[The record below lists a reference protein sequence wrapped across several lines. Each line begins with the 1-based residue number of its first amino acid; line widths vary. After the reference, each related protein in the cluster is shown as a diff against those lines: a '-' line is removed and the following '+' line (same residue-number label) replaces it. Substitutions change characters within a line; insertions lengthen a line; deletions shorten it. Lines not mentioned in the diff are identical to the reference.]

1 MTDHSHAP
9 SGAELV
15 HPSLAVWEDELFQH
29 GTVVD
34 PMLRRHQAVCAT
46 CAETVSALQMWC
58 DQVGGH
64 NASEEISDASH
75 HRLRTRILASRAAG
89 LRSVIPVDA
98 PEHDERAPE
107 RLGEETHAHAVQRD
121 VSHTRPWWTRSSVRA
136 SAAVLAAIGVVSLW
150 RQPTVAEAGMVAGSL
165 ELSPALPKRGDTVRV
180 TYTSA
185 GLLGKPAVLRLRAR
199 IRTVHHDSYSD
210 GIPVVPLATLRRTTG
225 DRYSAQFV
233 LPDSVVFAALAVEDT
248 AASAVDDFG
257 GRAWEVM
264 RAGADGRPLLDAL
277 EQRTHDLMG
286 RSWEEGIAAAREK
299 VRLYPDSVRSWSS
312 LAFYERAMGLE
323 NDSTLRVHARQA
335 RMLSERMLSGALPMQ
350 AAGQLFWYARGTP
363 DSTLTAA
370 WRERLLR
377 DAPQDGFAV
386 QERTSDIFRTHW
398 ASKDSAGAVAAL
410 DALWPDAPRERR
422 AQVAQVA
429 LAFVGTSPQHAEP
442 MRRWTA
448 RYIAADPTLYR
459 QRWAARELSRV
470 AGLRDTA
477 LARFASLSAV
487 LAKPDDRHRYLNET
501 RTDYQRRLSGERAI
515 VEAEVGRVLAQGGRA
530 GEALARLRRVSD
542 VGWNVEVFDVTASAA
557 LAAGD
562 TALAVPHWARLV
574 IDPRTLPTRALR
586 LDSLGARH
594 VGTSNWA
601 ALLQR
606 TRQEMAEVVMGR
618 ARRRRVEPSV
628 VRALDG
634 RETALS
640 ALANGRP
647 MVVVF
652 WSPQCGPAVEALP
665 KLELLSRKL
674 AARQVPLV
682 IIAEQT
688 SADSALTRELRKGG
702 FTGAVYLDARREANK
717 AFGNWG
723 TPQLYVLDRDGRVLF
738 DATSSVGET
747 ELRMEA
753 LLTSASTLTGSAGSY

>member
-1 MTDHSHAP
+1 MTDHSHA
-9 SGAELV
+9 SNGTELV

-29 GTVVD
+29 GVVVD
-34 PMLRRHQAVCAT
+34 PMLRRHQAACAT
-46 CAETVSALQMWC
+46 CAEMVSALQLWSL
-58 DQVGGH
+58 QVGGNGALGETPDELH
-64 NASEEISDASH
+64 D
-75 HRLRTRILASRAAG
+75 RLRARILASRAAG
-89 LRSVIPVDA
+89 LRSVIPVDV
-98 PEHDERAPE
+98 PVHEEHDTVSES
-107 RLGEETHAHAVQRD
+107 EEAHAHSVLP
-121 VSHTRPWWTRSSVRA
+121 VRPWWTRSSVRA
-136 SAAVLAAIGVVSLW
+136 AAAVLAAIGVVSLW

-180 TYTSA
+180 TYTTA
-185 GLLGKPAVLRLRAR
+185 GLLGKPAVLQLRAR
-199 IRTVHHDSYSD
+199 IRTVHDDSYND
-210 GIPVVPLATLRRTTG
+210 GVPVVPLATLRRTTG
-225 DRYSAQFV
+225 DRYTAQFV

-277 EQRTHDLMG
+277 EQRAHDLMG
-286 RSWEEGIAAAREK
+286 RSWEEGIATAREK

-312 LAFYERAMGLE
+312 LSFYEGAMGLK
-323 NDSTLRVHARQA
+323 NDSTLRVHAQQAQRFSA
-335 RMLSERMLSGALPMQ
+335 RMLAGALPMQ
-350 AAGQLFWYARGTP
+350 AGRLYWYARGTP

-370 WRERLLR
+370 WRARLLR

-386 QERTSDIFRTHW
+386 QERTSDIFRTYW
-398 ASKDSAGAVAAL
+398 TSKDSAGALAEL
-410 DALWPDAPRERR
+410 EALWPDTPPERR

-429 LAFVGTSPQHAEP
+429 HAFLGTAALHAEP
-442 MRRWTA
+442 MRRWMA
-448 RYIAADPTLYR
+448 RYVAAEPTIYR
-459 QRWAARELSRV
+459 KRWVARELSRV

-477 LARFASLSAV
+477 FAHFASLSAV
-487 LAKPDDRHRYLNET
+487 LAQPDDRHRQLNET
-501 RTDYQRRLSGERAI
+501 RADYQRRLSGERTI
-515 VEAEVGRVLAQGGRA
+515 VEAEVGRVLAQSGRA

-562 TALAVPHWARLV
+562 TALAIPQWARLV
-574 IDPRTLPTRALR
+574 IDPRTSPARALR

-594 VGTSNWA
+594 TGTSNWT

-628 VRALDG
+628 VTALDG
-634 RETALS
+634 RALSLS

-674 AARQVPLV
+674 AARHVPLV
-682 IIAEQT
+682 LIAEQT

-702 FTGAVYLDARREANK
+702 FTGTVYLDARREAYK

-753 LLTSASTLTGSAGSY
+753 LLTSTSTPTNSSTTH

>member
-1 MTDHSHAP
+1 MTDHSHAHN
-9 SGAELV
+9 GAELA
-15 HPSLAVWEDELFQH
+15 HPSLSVWEDELFQH
-29 GTVVD
+29 GAVVD
-34 PMLRRHQAVCAT
+34 PMLQRHQTSCAA
-46 CAETVSALQMWC
+46 CAETVSALQTWSQQLG
-58 DQVGGH
+58 DRG
-64 NASEEISDASH
+64 APDATAREVH
-75 HRLRTRILASRAAG
+75 DRLKARILASRAAG
-89 LRSVIPVDA
+89 MRSVIPFDA

-107 RLGEETHAHAVQRD
+107 RLNAEPHAPVL
-121 VSHTRPWWTRSSVRA
+121 SHPRPWWTRSSLRA
-136 SAAVLAAIGVVSLW
+136 AAAVLAAIGVVSLW

-165 ELSPALPKRGDTVRV
+165 ELSPALPRRGDTVRV

-185 GLLGKPAVLRLRAR
+185 GLLGKPDVLRLRAR
-199 IRTVHHDSYSD
+199 IRTVHHDSYND

-277 EQRTHDLMG
+277 EQRAHDLMG
-286 RSWEEGIAAAREK
+286 RSWEEGLATAREK

-312 LAFYERAMGLE
+312 LSFYEGAMGLK

-335 RMLSERMLSGALPMQ
+335 RMLSERMLAGALPMQ
-350 AAGQLFWYARGTP
+350 AGQLFWYARGTP
-363 DSTLTAA
+363 DSALTAA

-377 DAPQDGFAV
+377 DTPQDGFAI

-410 DALWPDAPRERR
+410 EALWRDTPHERR

-429 LAFVGTSPQHAEP
+429 HAFLGTSAQYAEP
-442 MRRWTA
+442 MRRWTT
-448 RYIAADPTLYR
+448 RYLAAEPTLYR
-459 QRWAARELSRV
+459 QRWVARELSRV

-477 LARFASLSAV
+477 LAQFATLSTV
-487 LAKPDDRHRYLNET
+487 LAQPDDRYRQLNET
-501 RTDYQRRLSGERAI
+501 RVDYQRRLSGELAI

-530 GEALARLRRVSD
+530 AEALARLRRVSD

-562 TALAVPHWARLV
+562 TALAVPQWARLV
-574 IDPRTLPTRALR
+574 IDPRTPPARALH
-586 LDSLGARH
+586 LDSLGTRH
-594 VGTSNWA
+594 VGVSEWA

-606 TRQEMAEVVMGR
+606 TRQEMAETVMGR

-628 VRALDG
+628 VTALDG

-640 ALANGRP
+640 ALAAGRP

-682 IIAEQT
+682 LIAEQT

-702 FTGAVYLDARREANK
+702 FTGAVYLDAKHETYK

-753 LLTSASTLTGSAGSY
+753 LLTSTSMTAGSNGMN

>member
-1 MTDHSHAP
+1 MTDSRQAP
-9 SGAELV
+9 DAADLA
-15 HPSLAVWEDELFQH
+15 HPSLAAWEDELFQH
-29 GTVVD
+29 GRIAD
-34 PMLRRHQAVCAT
+34 PMLLRHQSVCAT
-46 CAETVSALQMWC
+46 CADTVSALQAWSRQLA
-58 DQVGGH
+58 DRG
-64 NASEEISDASH
+64 APDATSRETH
-75 HRLRTRILASRAAG
+75 DRLKARILASRAAG
-89 LRSVIPVDA
+89 MRSVIPVEA
-98 PEHDERAPE
+98 PEQDERLPQAP
-107 RLGEETHAHAVQRD
+107 LEELHAPAR
-121 VSHTRPWWTRSSVRA
+121 SRTTRWWARSSVRA
-136 SAAVLAAIGVVSLW
+136 AAAVLAAIGVVNLW
-150 RQPTVAEAGMVAGSL
+150 RQPTVAEAGMVAGSM

-185 GLLGKPAVLRLRAR
+185 GLLGKPAVLHLRAR
-199 IRTVHHDSYSD
+199 IRTVHQGSYNE
-210 GIPVVPLATLRRTTG
+210 GVPVVQLATLRRTSG
-225 DRYSAQFV
+225 DRYTAQFV

-257 GRAWEVM
+257 GRAWEVL

-277 EQRTHDLMG
+277 EQRTNDLMG
-286 RSWEEGIAAAREK
+286 RSWEEGIATAREK
-299 VRLYPDSVRSWSS
+299 VQLYPDSVRSWSS

-323 NDSTLRVHARQA
+323 NDSTLRMHARQA
-335 RMLSERMLSGALPMQ
+335 NRFSERMLAGTLPAQ
-350 AAGQLFWYARGTP
+350 AGQLYWYARGTP

-370 WRERLLR
+370 WRVRLLR
-377 DAPQDGFAV
+377 DTPKDGFAV
-386 QERTSDIFRTHW
+386 QERTIDIFRTHW

-410 DALWPDAPRERR
+410 EALWHDTPPERR

-429 LAFVGTSPQHAEP
+429 HAFLGTSAQHAEA
-442 MRRWTA
+442 MQRWTA
-448 RYIAADPTLYR
+448 RYLAAESTLYR
-459 QRWAARELSRV
+459 RRWVARELSRV

-477 LARFASLSAV
+477 LAQFTALTAT
-487 LAKPDDRHRYLNET
+487 LAQPDDRQRQLNET
-501 RTDYQRRLSGERAI
+501 RADYLRRLSGERAI

-530 GEALARLRRVSD
+530 AEALARLRRVPD

-574 IDPRTLPTRALR
+574 IDPRTAAAKVKR
-586 LDSLGARH
+586 LDSLGTRH
-594 VGTSNWA
+594 VGASEWA

-606 TRQEMAEVVMGR
+606 TRQEMAETVMGR

-628 VRALDG
+628 VTALDG

-640 ALANGRP
+640 TLANGRP

-665 KLELLSRKL
+665 DLELLSRRL
-674 AARQVPLV
+674 AARQVPVVL
-682 IIAEQT
+682 IAEQT
-688 SADSALTRELRKGG
+688 SADSTLTRELRKGG
-702 FTGAVYLDARREANK
+702 FTGAVYLDAKREAYR

-753 LLTSASTLTGSAGSY
+753 LLTSTSTHTGSAGSY